1 MFDRLQEL
9 ELLGVL
15 PQSSFAQQAMAASG
29 AGRGDGAEECH
40 AYGSGAWARL
50 ITRLKNIV
58 DAREIRGRYYFLGC
72 FVARPLLDDD
82 PKPEI

>member
-58 DAREIRGRYYFLGC
+58 DARELEGDTIFWAALSQGLF
-72 FVARPLLDDD
+72 
-82 PKPEI
+82 